1 MLPYANFHGVYN
13 YFPEKKKITLAKI
26 NPTCIFGE
34 EEILDGKKRQVN
46 AKVLSLTAKIYEIH
60 LEDIE

>member
-1 MLPYANFHGVYN
+1 VLPYANFHGVYN

-46 AKVLSLTAKIYEIH
+46 AKVLSLTAKVY
-60 LEDIE
+60 